1 MADTNRTRRFRR
13 TRPHE
18 GGDAAAFIDARA
30 ARNAAPQ
37 QPLAQP
43 QSRLAAVQARQDVVD
58 VAAFVRRVEAERSQG
73 RPAPQPRPMKT
84 VLGVFHGSPAIQTTV
99 QILAAAAT
107 ARHFGCENSAAARKW
122 ERLAQD
128 NAARLEAMRAA
139 QYRQEQDRCVQA
151 QMPPEE
157 MDRQL
162 RARVAADREVDRRAF
177 DAAGAV
183 ALSYVAAKALPP
195 FDKLAKLSHTYLT
208 APEPTP
214 VPLEVAT
221 SMEAETHAA
230 QAKTVTE
237 HADPETDADRGF
249 DFDKSADPEEPET
262 EQDVQADT
270 AAAAVEDADVSD
282 RLEQVQAEPT
292 TSSEAKG
299 GANLERIGSMFEKA
313 GRGIG
318 AAIGPINGND
328 EVAPPLSPVDM
339 NQLGQELLDAIAA
352 AMSGHPR
359 SVTEMLNIER
369 QPDPTNEVVFAP
381 DMSVEHSR
389 TRTTVEIT

>member
-1 MADTNRTRRFRR
+1 MADTNRPRRFRR
-13 TRPHE
+13 TRTHV

-37 QPLAQP
+37 QPQP
-43 QSRLAAVQARQDVVD
+43 RPAAVQARQDVVD
-58 VAAFVRRVEAERSQG
+58 VAAFVGRVEAERSQG
-73 RPAPQPRPMKT
+73 RPAPQPQPMKT
-84 VLGVFHGSPAIQTTV
+84 VLGVFHGSPATQTTV

-107 ARHFGCENSAAARKW
+107 ARHFGGENSAAARKW
-122 ERLAQD
+122 EWLAQD

-162 RARVAADREVDRRAF
+162 RARVAADREVDQRAF
-177 DAAGAV
+177 DAASAV

-195 FDKLAKLSHTYLT
+195 FDKLAELSHTLLT

-214 VPLEVAT
+214 VPPEVAT
-221 SMEAETHAA
+221 SMETQTHAA
-230 QAKTVTE
+230 PDETVTE
-237 HADPETDADRGF
+237 HADPETEAAPELDL
-249 DFDKSADPEEPET
+249 DKSPDPEEPET

-270 AAAAVEDADVSD
+270 TGAAVEDADVSD
-282 RLEQVQAEPT
+282 RLEQMQAEPI
-292 TSSEAKG
+292 TSSEEKG
-299 GANLERIGSMFEKA
+299 GANLERIGSVFEKA

-339 NQLGQELLDAIAA
+339 NQLSQELVDAIAA

-369 QPDPTNEVVFAP
+369 QPDHTNEAAFVP
-381 DMSVEHSR
+381 DMGVEHSHEA
-389 TRTTVEIT
+389 TVG

>member
-1 MADTNRTRRFRR
+1 MADSDRTRRFRR
-13 TRPHE
+13 TRRHA

-37 QPLAQP
+37 QPPAQP
-43 QSRLAAVQARQDVVD
+43 QPRPAAVQAHQDVVD
-58 VAAFVRRVEAERSQG
+58 VAAFVRKVENERSQG
-73 RPAPQPRPMKT
+73 RPAPQPQPMKT
-84 VLGVFHGSPAIQTTV
+84 VLGAFHGSPATQTTV

-107 ARHFGCENSAAARKW
+107 ARHVGGENSAAARRW

-139 QYRQEQDRCVQA
+139 QYRQEQARCVQA

-157 MDRQL
+157 MDRRL

-195 FDKLAKLSHTYLT
+195 FDKLAELSHTHLT

-221 SMEAETHAA
+221 HMENPTHAA
-230 QAKTVTE
+230 QAETVTE
-237 HADPETDADRGF
+237 HADPETEAAQEI
-249 DFDKSADPEEPET
+249 DFDKSPDPTEPET
-262 EQDVQADT
+262 EPGIQADT

-282 RLEQVQAEPT
+282 RLEQVQTEPT
-292 TSSEAKG
+292 TSSKAKG
-299 GANLERIGSMFEKA
+299 GANLEQIGSVLEKA

-339 NQLGQELLDAIAA
+339 NQLSQELLDALAA
-352 AMSGHPR
+352 AMSSHPR

-369 QPDPTNEVVFAP
+369 QPDHTNEAAFVP
-381 DMSVEHSR
+381 DMGLEHSR
-389 TRTTVEIT
+389 EATLGY

>member
-1 MADTNRTRRFRR
+1 MADTDRTRRFRR
-13 TRPHE
+13 RRPHQ
-18 GGDAAAFIDARA
+18 GGDAAAFVDARA

-37 QPLAQP
+37 QPPAQP
-43 QSRLAAVQARQDVVD
+43 QPRPAAMQARQDVVD
-58 VAAFVRRVEAERSQG
+58 VAAFVRKVDTEHRRG
-73 RPAPQPRPMKT
+73 RPAPQPQPMKT
-84 VLGVFHGSPAIQTTV
+84 VLGAFHGSPATQTTV

-107 ARHFGCENSAAARKW
+107 ARHVGGENSAAARKW

-128 NAARLEAMRAA
+128 NAARLEAMRTA
-139 QYRQEQDRCVQA
+139 QYRQEQARCVQA

-157 MDRQL
+157 MARQL

-195 FDKLAKLSHTYLT
+195 FDKLAELSHTHLT

-221 SMEAETHAA
+221 HMENQAHAA
-230 QAKTVTE
+230 QAETVTG
-237 HADPETDADRGF
+237 HADPEAEAAQEI
-249 DFDKSADPEEPET
+249 DFDKSPDPTEPET

-270 AAAAVEDADVSD
+270 AGAAVEDADVSD
-282 RLEQVQAEPT
+282 RLEQVQTEPT
-292 TSSEAKG
+292 TSSEAQG
-299 GANLERIGSMFEKA
+299 GANLEQIGSVLEKA

-328 EVAPPLSPVDM
+328 EVVPPLSPVDM
-339 NQLGQELLDAIAA
+339 NQLSQDLLDAIAA
-352 AMSGHPR
+352 AMSSHPR

-369 QPDPTNEVVFAP
+369 QPDHTNESAFVP
-381 DMSVEHSR
+381 DMGLEHSQEA
-389 TRTTVEIT
+389 TLGY